1 MGGLKKEGP
10 FASSVIIEK
19 RITAATIFQLLDHAQ
34 VNSLDFLVPKLI

>member
-1 MGGLKKEGP
+1 LK
-10 FASSVIIEK
+10 K